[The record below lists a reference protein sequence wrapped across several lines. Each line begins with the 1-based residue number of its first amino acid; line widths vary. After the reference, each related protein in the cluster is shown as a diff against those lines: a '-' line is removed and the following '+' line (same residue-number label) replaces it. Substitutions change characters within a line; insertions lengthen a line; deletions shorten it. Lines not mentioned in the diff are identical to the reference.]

1 MMKSSHIFASAP
13 VQRKMTADEV
23 MREVKRR
30 KEAERIAILKAVE
43 EKAERDKERLRE
55 VLSEDAIFSI
65 TYVPYVIAEV
75 AWDYADTILDIAAYM
90 KLSSTKKLCRAIK
103 DLRREYDRTR
113 YKIINDDWRKSE
125 TENMIMFQ
133 ETLSDFFSKVYVT
146 YRDTLKQ
153 TYTDLEENS
162 LILVA
167 SVYECRT
174 VLQGLS
180 MYAAAQEKIVS
191 SILGYQIASILPEEL
206 RKLNTLIIEFAGD
219 CPMPDSITEVQI
231 KFAKELAEYINDTEL
246 NDETQSTPNTNK
258 KQKMTMEQLTNLVA
272 EINNKTAEF
281 QNNAALNL
289 NGNKAAGVRARKAS
303 LELEKM
309 LKEYRKNSVK

>member
-1 MMKSSHIFASAP
+1 MMKSSHIFASVP

-43 EKAERDKERLRE
+43 EKAERDKKRLRE

-75 AWDYADTILDIAAYM
+75 AWDYADTILDMAAYM

-162 LILVA
+162 LMLVA

-206 RKLNTLIIEFAGD
+206 RKLNTLIVEFAGD
-219 CPMPDSITEVQI
+219 SPMPDSISEVQI

-246 NDETQSTPNTNK
+246 NDETQSTPNTK